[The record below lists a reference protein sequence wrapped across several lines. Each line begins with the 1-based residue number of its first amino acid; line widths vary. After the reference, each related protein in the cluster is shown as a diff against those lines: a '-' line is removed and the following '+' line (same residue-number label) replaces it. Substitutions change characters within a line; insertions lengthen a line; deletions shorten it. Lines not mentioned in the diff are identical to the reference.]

1 MFILLVLQLLLL
13 YFDVRLVLEIR
24 FNCFIPKSAF
34 HADLKITFWYIA
46 WLEKNYEPIFYSQ
59 HVVFLLMQFWILHFE
74 VNNNNIKIMKIF
86 LYQVSLTS
94 NKQPLTCSMMFTSF
108 HGDLLHVSNVIAF
121 LIKRKWYIGARNIGR
136 ISIYLYLCI
145 DINVDITLR

>member
-24 FNCFIPKSAF
+24 FNCFIPKSVF
-34 HADLKITFWYIA
+34 HADLKMTFWYIG
-46 WLEKNYEPIFYSQ
+46 WLEKNYEPSFYSQ
-59 HVVFLLMQFWILHFE
+59 HVVFLLMPFWILHFDFE

-121 LIKRKWYIGARNIGR
+121 LKKRKWYICARNIG
-136 ISIYLYLCI
+136 IIYILFYNQDVNWCMLI
-145 DINVDITLR
+145 